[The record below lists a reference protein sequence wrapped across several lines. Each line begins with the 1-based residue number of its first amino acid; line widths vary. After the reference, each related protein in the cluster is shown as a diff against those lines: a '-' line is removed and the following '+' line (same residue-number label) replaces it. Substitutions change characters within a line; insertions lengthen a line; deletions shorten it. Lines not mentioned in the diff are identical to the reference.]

1 MTNAQARANQSEREN
16 GTRVL
21 GEYTPAF
28 FGLLANRLINHVVET
43 GASVA
48 VEQQIGAPV
57 RAMSTLLLLREG
69 PLTVTE
75 LATRLGV
82 SHPGAIKI
90 TRDLISRGLLRRSV
104 DPSDVRRR
112 PLALTDEGE
121 VAVRRTQEF
130 VMNAQT
136 VYRELFEEIGVDV
149 HAALTA
155 MEDALSRRSF
165 GARLKAAYTAR
176 RMPE

>member
-1 MTNAQARANQSEREN
+1 MTNAQARANQSESEN
-16 GTRVL
+16 GMRVL
-21 GEYTPAF
+21 GAYAPAF
-28 FGLLANRLINHVVET
+28 FGLLANRLIDHIVET

-57 RAMSTLLLLREG
+57 RAMSTLLLLTEG

-82 SHPGAIKI
+82 SHPGAIKT

-104 DPSDVRRR
+104 DPSDMRRR
-112 PLALTDEGE
+112 PLALTGEGE
-121 VAVRRTQEF
+121 GAVRRTQEF
-130 VMNAQT
+130 ITHAQT
-136 VYRELFEEIGVDV
+136 VYRELFDEIGVDV

-165 GARLKAAYTAR
+165 GARLKAAYKAGGT
-176 RMPE
+176 PD